1 MPSAPCIFL
10 AAILE
15 LEIIMHSRQ
24 FARPVSIFIGLGFP
38 HSVGSAREA
47 FELLNDWPC
56 GGRSPVHE
64 AAIDACRAALACE
77 CDDETARQA
86 FEAFARASGILALE
100 LPAAI
105 EQPAGNE
112 STAA

>member
-1 MPSAPCIFL
+1 
-10 AAILE
+10 
-15 LEIIMHSRQ
+15 
-24 FARPVSIFIGLGFP
+24 
-38 HSVGSAREA
+38 
-47 FELLNDWPC
+47 
-56 GGRSPVHE
+56 VHE
-64 AAIDACRAALACE
+64 AAIDACHAALACE